1 MFTLQCRGK
10 LLTTQRPLV
19 MGILNITPDSF
30 YEGHLAKDLTTLTD
44 MAGEQLA
51 AGADILDIGG
61 QSTRPGSIRIS
72 AEEEAGRVLPVIRS
86 ILEKFPETVISV
98 DTYHSSVAV
107 AAVQA
112 GAAMVNDIS
121 AGRMDPEMIPAVASL
136 QVPYIIMHMKGVP
149 ETMQQEAQYEDVT
162 TEVLDFFI
170 ERTALSRQA
179 GIRQLI
185 IDPGFGFGKTIEHNF
200 RLLSQ
205 LSVFSILQLPVLAGI
220 SRKSTIYRTLN
231 ITAAEAL
238 NGTTCLHTI
247 ALLNGASLL
256 RVHDVRAAK
265 EAVQLVEAYQQ
276 QSVAY

>member
-61 QSTRPGSIRIS
+61 QSTRSGSIRIS

-170 ERTALSRQA
+170 ERTALCRQA

>member
-149 ETMQQEAQYEDVT
+149 ETMQQEAHYEDVT

-170 ERTALSRQA
+170 ERTALCRQA

>member
-61 QSTRPGSIRIS
+61 QSTRQGSIRIS

-170 ERTALSRQA
+170 ERTALCRQA

>member
-170 ERTALSRQA
+170 ERTALCRQA